1 VSKPLGNTAIK
12 GKEISIRSLWASL
25 WVDRWIILIIT
36 LLVFNIVI
44 IRTLHDE
51 HIFEAHSTVQ
61 INVHGELIP
70 FDKLHENEN
79 NLKNEIVML
88 ESRAIAY
95 RVADEL
101 LQQQYLDR
109 RQSEMIPLLIDPT
122 DNSRII
128 SLLSP
133 EEITDRIENAVK
145 IEHIAKSDIVRI
157 TARSADPREA
167 ALLANT
173 YAQVYYQ
180 AHLDESREHLREM
193 REFLEYQF
201 REKGKMLRE
210 AEERLQRYMEHH
222 DIVIV
227 DEESQMIIDQITHL
241 EAVND
246 ELTVEIQK
254 AESGL
259 ALLHEQLDQH
269 GAEYA
274 RELAFS
280 HDPYIKRIQE
290 QIAELELHKDL
301 TRVHNPRYEEDERSR
316 NRIHEIEARLTELRN
331 TLQKT
336 TDKHVRTLTP
346 GDEGFLQE
354 LKQRIA
360 EEQIMLQG
368 LRIQKESNRIFLQQY
383 EDRFEKLPEINL
395 EYARLE
401 RDRESAEK
409 LYLMIEEKY
418 NEMVIAEQS
427 EFGSVAII
435 DEAQIPPSPVK
446 TNIPLNMGA
455 GIFFGLGIGVGFV
468 VLKGALTTVIRI
480 PEDLKSLNLR
490 NLSTIALMHGEVK
503 RKNNNRY
510 LITLSDPLSYVSES
524 FRALKINLQYSGD
537 EPLKSMVIT
546 SPNPGDGKTV
556 IASNLAV
563 VYAQAG
569 TKVLL
574 IDADM
579 RKPTIHRLFALDKK
593 PGLVDILADN
603 TDIDSCIQTATVDN
617 LDVIT
622 AGGSVSNS
630 ADVMDSDVMKHL
642 IHTLS
647 ERYEVLIFDSP
658 PVLSATD
665 AAILSTSCDGV
676 IVVASSR
683 TTTAGNVIMTRE
695 SIERVHG
702 RVIGSVLNRFS
713 DRDLYGTRDYYRY
726 YKYNSKVYQ

>member
-1 VSKPLGNTAIK
+1 VSKSVGNTEIK
-12 GKEISIRSLWASL
+12 GKEMSVRSLWASL
-25 WVDRWIILIIT
+25 WVDRWLILIIT

-61 INVHGELIP
+61 INVQGEQIP
-70 FDKLHENEN
+70 FDMLHEKES
-79 NLKNEIVML
+79 NLGNEIVML

-101 LQQQYLDR
+101 LQQQYLDKR
-109 RQSEMIPLLIDPT
+109 RSDMLPLLIEPT
-122 DNSRII
+122 DTSRAI

-133 EEITDRIENAVK
+133 EEITERIENAVK
-145 IEHIAKSDIVRI
+145 IEHITQSDIVRI

-180 AHLDESREHLREM
+180 THLEESREHLREM

-201 REKGKMLRE
+201 HEKGKMLRD
-210 AEERLQRYMEHH
+210 AEERFQRYMEHH

-227 DEESQMIIDQITHL
+227 DEESQMIIDQIAHL
-241 EAVND
+241 EAMND
-246 ELTVEIQK
+246 KLTVEIQK
-254 AESGL
+254 VESGL
-259 ALLHEQLDQH
+259 VLLHEQLDQH

-290 QIAELELHKDL
+290 QIPELELHKDL
-301 TRVHNPRYEEDERSR
+301 TRAHNPRYEEDERSR

-331 TLQKT
+331 TLHKT
-336 TDKHVRTLTP
+336 TEKHVRSLTP

-360 EEQIMLQG
+360 EEQITLQG
-368 LRIQKESNRIFLQQY
+368 LRIQKESNRTFLQQY

-401 RDRESAEK
+401 RARGSAEK

-435 DEAQIPPSPVK
+435 DEAQIPSSPVK
-446 TNIPLNMGA
+446 TNIPMTMGA

-490 NLSTIALMHGEVK
+490 NLSTIPLMHSEVK
-503 RKNNNRY
+503 GKINNRY
-510 LITLSDPLSYVSES
+510 LITISSPLSYISES
-524 FRALKINLQYSGD
+524 FRALRINLQYSGD
-537 EPLKSMVIT
+537 KPLKSMVIT

-556 IASNLAV
+556 IAANLAV

-574 IDADM
+574 LDADM
-579 RKPTIHRLFALDKK
+579 RKPTIHRLFGLDKK
-593 PGLVDILADN
+593 PGLVDILSDN
-603 TDIDSCIQTATVDN
+603 SDVYSCIQPTTVDN
-617 LDVIT
+617 LHVIT

-630 ADVMDSDVMKHL
+630 ADVTDSNVMKNL
-642 IHTLS
+642 IHKLAG
-647 ERYEVLIFDSP
+647 RYEVLIFDSP
-658 PVLSATD
+658 PVLTATD
-665 AAILSTSCDGV
+665 AAILSRSCDGV

-683 TTTAGNVIMTRE
+683 STTAGNVIMTRE

-702 RVIGSVLNRFS
+702 RVIGSVLNRFN
-713 DRDLYGTRDYYRY
+713 DRDLYTTRDYYRY